1 MVREEISAIEAAMGS
16 MMLHPESREEV
27 RQLLSDPPSL
37 ESITDGMDD
46 IAIKI
51 ALRDSALLASVDGD
65 YDRSEL
71 ASIRKIAEIAG
82 INKNG
87 LSKLLDWVNEC
98 WKLSAKGRKIISTPM
113 LGDDDIIKN

>member
-1 MVREEISAIEAAMGS
+1 MGS

-27 RQLLSDPPSL
+27 RQLLSDPPTL
-37 ESITDGMDD
+37 ESITDGMDE

-65 YDRSEL
+65 YDKNEL
-71 ASIRKIAEIAG
+71 ASLKKIAEIAR
-82 INKNG
+82 INKSN
-87 LSKLLDWVNEC
+87 LSKLLDWVDES
-98 WKLSAKGRKIISTPM
+98 WKLSAKGRRIISTPM